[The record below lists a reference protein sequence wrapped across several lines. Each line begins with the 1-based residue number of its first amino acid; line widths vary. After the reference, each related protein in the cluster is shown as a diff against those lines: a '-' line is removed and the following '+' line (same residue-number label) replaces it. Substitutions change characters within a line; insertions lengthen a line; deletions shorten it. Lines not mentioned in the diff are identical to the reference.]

1 MTLLQDRRS
10 VGVFRTRSEAET
22 ALAELRAAGF
32 DMDRVS
38 VIAKDADKEGSI
50 ADVDVDDKHSIGN
63 KADDGAK
70 AGAVTGGALGGLT
83 GLLVGLGALAIPG
96 IGPIIFAGA
105 EATALATTLAGGAI
119 GAAAGGLLG
128 ALVGLGIPE
137 ERARVYNDRV
147 SRGEYLVIVDGNET
161 EIRRAR
167 DILHHHGIEEYGVYD
182 IPGNHGTVGGATAMS
197 ARDTDMDT
205 AMSMDRSRPMTSGY
219 VADRPMAY
227 DNETNIDRDLGMNPT
242 PTDTSRYNLA
252 DEEIADRRVTDT
264 TPVVNTEPEVII
276 IDRRDE
282 TDPRINK

>member
-1 MTLLQDRRS
+1 MALIHDRRA
-10 VGVFRTRSEAET
+10 VGVFRTRAEAET
-22 ALAELRAAGF
+22 ALTELRAAGF
-32 DMDRVS
+32 EMNRVS
-38 VIAKDADKEGSI
+38 VIAKDADREGSI

-96 IGPIIFAGA
+96 IGPIVLAGA

-137 ERARVYNDRV
+137 EKARVYNERV
-147 SRGEYLVIVDGNET
+147 SRGEYLVIVDGSDA
-161 EIRRAR
+161 EIHRAQE
-167 DILHHHGIEEYGVYD
+167 ILHYHGIEEYGVYD
-182 IPGNHGTVGGATAMS
+182 IPQNNGAVAGTTGMA
-197 ARDTDMDT
+197 ARDTDMNST
-205 AMSMDRSRPMTSGY
+205 MSSGY
-219 VADRPMAY
+219 EVDRPMAY
-227 DNETNIDRDLGMNPT
+227 DTDANIDRDLGMNPT
-242 PTDTSRYNLA
+242 STDTSRYNLA
-252 DEEIADRRVTDT
+252 DEDVVDRRVTDT
-264 TPVVNTEPEVII
+264 TPVVDSEPEVII

>member
-1 MTLLQDRRS
+1 MALTHDRRS
-10 VGVFRTRSEAET
+10 VGVFRTRTEAET
-22 ALAELRAAGF
+22 ALTELRAAGF
-32 DMDRVS
+32 DMSRVS
-38 VIAKDADKEGSI
+38 VIARDADRESSI
-50 ADVDVDDKHSIGN
+50 ADVDVDDKDSIGN

-96 IGPIIFAGA
+96 IGPIVLAGA

-147 SRGEYLVIVDGNET
+147 SRGEYLVIVDGSDA
-161 EIRRAR
+161 EIHRAQ

-182 IPGNHGTVGGATAMS
+182 IPQTNGAVAVT
-197 ARDTDMDT
+197 TGMDT
-205 AMSMDRSRPMTSGY
+205 TMRSGHE
-219 VADRPMAY
+219 V
-227 DNETNIDRDLGMNPT
+227 DRDLGMNPT
-242 PTDTSRYNLA
+242 PTTTERYNIA
-252 DEEIADRRVTDT
+252 DEEIADRRVTNT
-264 TPVVNTEPEVII
+264 EPVVSSEPEVII
-276 IDRRDE
+276 VDRRDE